1 MKIQKY
7 TAPDMRTALRKV
19 RAGHGPD
26 VVILSTRRAAGVV
39 ELTVASD
46 PEAVAA
52 AAAAAPPARLAVGD
66 PVSPAKPASRNRAG
80 AAPVGRAAAST
91 ALADVSLATPSI
103 SPTAISAAIPA
114 ATPPVAASTAVEALV
129 AAPTAVDIELKA
141 LRRLLETQLATLAWN
156 DLTRR
161 SPVAAELL
169 RQFAELGLERELAA
183 SLVDAVVSGDDL
195 GLARETA
202 LDLLRTRL
210 DTTGDRWAE
219 QGGTLVMVGTAGSGK
234 TSALAAIAARWVMRH
249 GPSGAALVNAGDNRF
264 GAYDHLARLGRLFG
278 LPTYQVED
286 AKELP
291 ALLAR
296 LRDHR
301 LVLVDTAATAPRG
314 EAAEAQAEALAALR
328 GDVSIVLTLPAT
340 SQAATLGQ
348 AAARYVRLGATA
360 CIATRLDEATSL
372 GGLLSAVI
380 AAGLQLAYVT
390 KGTRMPDDLRPACAA
405 EMVTLAVM
413 LAERHGA
420 AADEELLARRIGGR
434 MHASA

>member
-1 MKIQKY
+1 MKMHKY

-19 RAGHGPD
+19 RADHGSD

-52 AAAAAPPARLAVGD
+52 AAAPPLRIAVGD
-66 PVSPAKPASRNRAG
+66 AVSPPMPASRTRSGATAA
-80 AAPVGRAAAST
+80 AAPARGPAIAAVAEPSSTPPSMIPATAAS
-91 ALADVSLATPSI
+91 AVAPIPEPTP
-103 SPTAISAAIPA
+103 A
-114 ATPPVAASTAVEALV
+114 VAPS
-129 AAPTAVDIELKA
+129 AVDIELKA

-156 DLTRR
+156 ELTRR

-169 RQFAELGLERELAA
+169 RQFAELGLERDLAA
-183 SLVDAVVSGDDL
+183 SLVDAVTPGGDL

-202 LDLLRTRL
+202 LDALRTRL
-210 DTTGDRWAE
+210 GTTGDRWAE
-219 QGGTLVMVGTAGSGK
+219 QGGTLVMVGPAGSGK

-249 GPSGAALVNAGDNRF
+249 GPSGAALVSAGDNRF
-264 GAYDHLARLGRLFG
+264 GAYEHLARLGRLLG

-296 LRDHR
+296 LRDQR
-301 LVLVDTAATAPRG
+301 LVLVDTAATPPRG
-314 EAAEAQAEALAALR
+314 EAAESQAEALAALHA
-328 GDVSIVLTLPAT
+328 DATIVLTLPAT
-340 SQAATLGQ
+340 SQAATLRQ

-380 AAGLQLAYVT
+380 AAGLPLAYVT
-390 KGTRMPDDLRPACAA
+390 EGTRLPDDLRPARAA
-405 EMVTLAVM
+405 EMVTLAIM

>member
-1 MKIQKY
+1 MKMQKY

-19 RAGHGPD
+19 RADHGPD

-52 AAAAAPPARLAVGD
+52 AAAPPARIAVGD
-66 PVSPAKPASRNRAG
+66 PLPVVRPLV
-80 AAPVGRAAAST
+80 APV
-91 ALADVSLATPSI
+91 
-103 SPTAISAAIPA
+103 
-114 ATPPVAASTAVEALV
+114 PPVPHRPPAVPETAPA
-129 AAPTAVDIELKA
+129 AVDIELKA

-161 SPVAAELL
+161 TPVAAELL
-169 RQFAELGLERELAA
+169 RQLAELGLDRDLAG
-183 SLVDAVVSGDDL
+183 SLVAAVTPGHDL

-202 LDLLRTRL
+202 LDTLRTRL
-210 DTTGDRWAE
+210 AVTGDLWAE
-219 QGGTLVMVGTAGSGK
+219 QGGTLVMVGPAGSGK

-249 GPSGAALVNAGDNRF
+249 GPTGAALVSAADPRF
-264 GAYDHLARLGRLFG
+264 GAYEHLARLGRLLG
-278 LPTYQVED
+278 VPTYQVED
-286 AKELP
+286 AAELP

-296 LRDHR
+296 LRDHQ

-314 EAAEAQAEALAALR
+314 EAAEAQAQALAALQ
-328 GDVSIVLTLPAT
+328 GTATIVLTLPAT
-340 SQAATLGQ
+340 AQAATLRQ
-348 AAARYVRLGATA
+348 AAARYGRLGAAA
-360 CIATRLDEATSL
+360 CIATRLDEATSV
-372 GGLLSAVI
+372 GGLLSAAI
-380 AAGLQLAYVT
+380 QGGLPLAYVT
-390 KGTRMPDDLRPACAA
+390 EGTRLPDDLRPARAA
-405 EMVTLAVM
+405 EMIALAIM

>member
-1 MKIQKY
+1 MKMQKY

-19 RAGHGPD
+19 RADHGAD

-46 PEAVAA
+46 AEAVAA
-52 AAAAAPPARLAVGD
+52 ATAAAPPARLAVGD
-66 PVSPAKPASRNRAG
+66 AVTASRPASAPASSSTSTATPVIAPFARIPPASITATEPGSAVDPRASTSAPPAP
-80 AAPVGRAAAST
+80 AAPN
-91 ALADVSLATPSI
+91 
-103 SPTAISAAIPA
+103 
-114 ATPPVAASTAVEALV
+114 
-129 AAPTAVDIELKA
+129 AVDIELKA

-169 RQFAELGLERELAA
+169 RQFAELGLERDLAA
-183 SLVDAVVSGDDL
+183 SLVESVTPGDDL

-202 LDLLRTRL
+202 LDALRARL
-210 DTTGDRWAE
+210 GTTGDGWAE
-219 QGGTLVMVGTAGSGK
+219 QGGTLVMVGPAGSGK
-234 TSALAAIAARWVMRH
+234 TGALAAIAARWVMRH
-249 GPSGAALVNAGDNRF
+249 GPTGAALVSAGDNRF
-264 GAYDHLARLGRLFG
+264 GAYEHLARLGRLLG

-301 LVLVDTAATAPRG
+301 LVLVDTAATTPRG
-314 EAAEAQAEALAALR
+314 EAAEAQSDALAALR
-328 GDVSIVLTLPAT
+328 GIATIVLTLPAT
-340 SQAATLGQ
+340 SQAATLRQ

-380 AAGLQLAYVT
+380 AAGLPLAYVT
-390 KGTRMPDDLRPACAA
+390 EGTRLPDDLRPARAA
-405 EMVTLAVM
+405 EMVALAVM